1 LPVCGTGSGS
11 SAVASVVDQMI
22 QGFAVHADGTVDEAL
37 LERLRARTE
46 LFCADAASTEQLAG
60 QLLRTTGILPNLRFI
75 TRDRAHACQ
84 RLLSRP
90 WAADLAVKEILDVFC
105 MSSTSLVGRI
115 QFSPHL
121 QQVFQNFCEASQHNA
136 VTGSRIKHLSW
147 AKHRFS
153 SISKPLGR
161 AILHLDALLTTAVW
175 LVVHCKDPNAVTFL
189 ETIGERELLLA
200 AMMADAADEA
210 VRLLRFFGEEGYEL
224 AEVAFQIR
232 LFMSRV
238 HVLFNEEK
246 VYELGGY
253 TKHCLQLL
261 SSSRGFMLGGE
272 ARTLGGP
279 GKVDAAKKAWC
290 TQHLRQ
296 WVSMLGSALR
306 AEFPHYEILAA
317 FVVFELHADPES
329 QDDVR
334 EYHAAAVQR
343 LAQAFSLDAQSLNDQ
358 ISDHRPIALQLKQS
372 TGAGNLDAWRSA
384 LMKTQARK
392 DTRARHPC
400 DALKAVMVKYAAY
413 QGCGTAGVEQCFS
426 TIDRRV
432 GPERTLTPA
441 HRFADIKVIL
451 DADTKEKGHI
461 CSMASKL
468 WPVFFGKPRDTSS
481 SAPRIDKGVLRPGKR
496 GTESAFLQKRRKA
509 VQQGMVLRSADE
521 VAEFA
526 DRAIGDIME
535 TDERLKNEKQ
545 FLEAKTYK
553 HLAHCYLEGTVLAAE
568 VPDGL
573 EETAVALHEL
583 SRKRDGARAR
593 QAQQHTK
600 LMQPQAP
607 DLRHFAH
614 IFWMQDD

>member
-1 LPVCGTGSGS
+1 
-11 SAVASVVDQMI
+11 M
-22 QGFAVHADGTVDEAL
+22 
-37 LERLRARTE
+37 
-46 LFCADAASTEQLAG
+46 
-60 QLLRTTGILPNLRFI
+60 
-75 TRDRAHACQ
+75 
-84 RLLSRP
+84 
-90 WAADLAVKEILDVFC
+90 
-105 MSSTSLVGRI
+105 
-115 QFSPHL
+115 
-121 QQVFQNFCEASQHNA
+121 
-136 VTGSRIKHLSW
+136 
-147 AKHRFS
+147 
-153 SISKPLGR
+153 
-161 AILHLDALLTTAVW
+161 
-175 LVVHCKDPNAVTFL
+175 
-189 ETIGERELLLA
+189 
-200 AMMADAADEA
+200 
-210 VRLLRFFGEEGYEL
+210 
-224 AEVAFQIR
+224 
-232 LFMSRV
+232 
-238 HVLFNEEK
+238 
-246 VYELGGY
+246 
-253 TKHCLQLL
+253 
-261 SSSRGFMLGGE
+261 
-272 ARTLGGP
+272 
-279 GKVDAAKKAWC
+279 
-290 TQHLRQ
+290 
-296 WVSMLGSALR
+296 
-306 AEFPHYEILAA
+306 
-317 FVVFELHADPES
+317 VFELHADPES

-496 GTESAFLQKRRKA
+496 AAEALGFGVEVSLWQLLGRNRVPLQGTESAFLQKRRKA

-614 IFWMQDD
+614 IFWMQDDGLSATRKPRSLNP